1 MFFYMGIAH
10 ILSLKKG
17 GASIMSKIIQFL
29 RDEEGSNAAEYALII
44 ALVATVLIA
53 GATLL
58 GENIRDRLN
67 AAAVEIG
74 PAGGAN

>member
-1 MFFYMGIAH
+1 
-10 ILSLKKG
+10 
-17 GASIMSKIIQFL
+17 MSKIIQFL

-58 GENIRDRLN
+58 GTNISSRLTTAAN
-67 AAAVEIG
+67 AIG
-74 PAGGAN
+74 P